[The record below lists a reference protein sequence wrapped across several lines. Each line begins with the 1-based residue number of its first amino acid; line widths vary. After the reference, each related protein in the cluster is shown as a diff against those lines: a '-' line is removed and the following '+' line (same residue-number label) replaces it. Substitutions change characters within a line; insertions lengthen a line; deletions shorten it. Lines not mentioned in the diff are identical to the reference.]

1 MNRCFFGRLSWA
13 TSLFLVLC
21 FSCGDDPVSM
31 VSTPPLFYTVATAS
45 SVGGTITPTQSIAN
59 GQTASITA
67 TPQAHYQFKEWTGDC
82 PIRSHDANVSFEVTN
97 HCLISAVFE
106 KIRYDIMATS
116 TTGGSVKGPEQKAYT
131 QGQGITLMAV
141 SDENF
146 QFTHWTVETSEN
158 HRCPNIENLKTPT
171 LRFIV
176 QGPCRLQ
183 AVFGLIPRTVTTSI
197 AKEGGTITPTQTV
210 DHGQFVSIAIIL
222 EEDYTLKE
230 WRGDC
235 GDFRSTDTTIG
246 FEVIKDCQV
255 TAVVEKMS
263 YIITAKASLG
273 GWIRGLSDGEKTKG
287 ETVTLTA
294 EVEENHVFSTWTTDA
309 SSGCPDVESPTNPI
323 LSFTVEGHCVLEA
336 IFAKASRT
344 ITTLVSEG
352 GHITETQTVEH
363 GREVTITVTIDEGYQ
378 LQEWSGDCGDF
389 SRDEAS
395 IRFEATQDCQIQ
407 AVLQKKTYIITPKAS
422 QGCTISPT
430 KIVEHGRS
438 VIIDLTLDEGYQLK
452 EWSGDCGNFSRED
465 TTITFTATQDCAIQ
479 AVLEKSV
486 YRITTT
492 ASPGGTISG
501 LTNQENNLGDPITL
515 TARPAEYHR
524 FKQWITD
531 AASGCP
537 QGTKLDQP
545 QLSFSVTGDCALQAV
560 FEKIPR
566 TITTAVNIG
575 GSITPTTTVGH
586 GETVGITVTI
596 DEDYQLQQWNS
607 DCGDFSSRQTTITF
621 QATQDCR
628 VEAIL
633 QEQEDQESITPPTPP
648 NQSVN
653 PDSGPDPN
661 PRNGTSNI
669 DGSMNLCAQPL
680 EMAPN
685 GVTIRVKD
693 ACRSR
698 EEILLGT
705 TVSFHGNGYLLLD
718 AFALK
723 DRINAGD
730 PIDNVVTSFVTDMR
744 GFFAGKMMFNGDIS
758 HWDVSRVTNM
768 AGMFADASSFNQD
781 ISGWDVSHVTN
792 MVGMFAGASSFNQD
806 ISGWDVSKVTNMV
819 SMFEGATT
827 FNQPIGE
834 WDVSKVTNMVSM
846 FEGATTFN
854 QPIGEWDVSSVID
867 MQVMFKDA
875 ITFNQPI
882 GEWDVSQVI
891 KMAWM
896 FYLAA
901 TFNQPIGEWDVSSVI
916 DMERMFH
923 LATAFGQDIS
933 GWDVDKVLHCHRFG
947 LYSALTPPNYPTF
960 NHCTTL
966 ND

>member
-1 MNRCFFGRLSWA
+1 
-13 TSLFLVLC
+13 
-21 FSCGDDPVSM
+21 DP
-31 VSTPPLFYTVATAS
+31 
-45 SVGGTITPTQSIAN
+45 ITL
-59 GQTASITA
+59 TA
-67 TPQAHYQFKEWTGDC
+67 TPAEHHRFKQWTTDGASGCPQGTKLDQPQLSFSVTGDC
-82 PIRSHDANVSFEVTN
+82 A
-97 HCLISAVFE
+97 LQAVFE
-106 KIRYDIMATS
+106 KI
-116 TTGGSVKGPEQKAYT
+116 P
-131 QGQGITLMAV
+131 
-141 SDENF
+141 
-146 QFTHWTVETSEN
+146 
-158 HRCPNIENLKTPT
+158 
-171 LRFIV
+171 
-176 QGPCRLQ
+176 
-183 AVFGLIPRTVTTSI
+183 
-197 AKEGGTITPTQTV
+197 
-210 DHGQFVSIAIIL
+210 
-222 EEDYTLKE
+222 
-230 WRGDC
+230 
-235 GDFRSTDTTIG
+235 
-246 FEVIKDCQV
+246 
-255 TAVVEKMS
+255 
-263 YIITAKASLG
+263 
-273 GWIRGLSDGEKTKG
+273 
-287 ETVTLTA
+287 
-294 EVEENHVFSTWTTDA
+294 
-309 SSGCPDVESPTNPI
+309 
-323 LSFTVEGHCVLEA
+323 
-336 IFAKASRT
+336 RT
-344 ITTLVSEG
+344 ITIAVNIG
-352 GHITETQTVEH
+352 GSIT
-363 GREVTITVTIDEGYQ
+363 
-378 LQEWSGDCGDF
+378 
-389 SRDEAS
+389 A
-395 IRFEATQDCQIQ
+395 
-407 AVLQKKTYIITPKAS
+407 
-422 QGCTISPT
+422 
-430 KIVEHGRS
+430 
-438 VIIDLTLDEGYQLK
+438 
-452 EWSGDCGNFSRED
+452 
-465 TTITFTATQDCAIQ
+465 
-479 AVLEKSV
+479 
-486 YRITTT
+486 T
-492 ASPGGTISG
+492 ASPGGTVSG

-515 TARPAEYHR
+515 TATPAEHHR

-586 GETVGITVTI
+586 GETVSITVTI
-596 DEDYQLQQWNS
+596 DEDYQLQQWSS

>member
-21 FSCGDDPVSM
+21 FSCGDDPMSM

-222 EEDYTLKE
+222 EEDYKLKE

-452 EWSGDCGNFSRED
+452 EWSGDCGAFSRED

-486 YRITTT
+486 YRITAT

-515 TARPAEYHR
+515 TARPAEHHR
-524 FKQWITD
+524 FKQWTTD

-653 PDSGPDPN
+653 PDSGPDPD

-705 TVSFHGNGYLLLD
+705 TVSFHGNDYLLLD

-806 ISGWDVSKVTNMV
+806 ISG
-819 SMFEGATT
+819 
-827 FNQPIGE
+827 